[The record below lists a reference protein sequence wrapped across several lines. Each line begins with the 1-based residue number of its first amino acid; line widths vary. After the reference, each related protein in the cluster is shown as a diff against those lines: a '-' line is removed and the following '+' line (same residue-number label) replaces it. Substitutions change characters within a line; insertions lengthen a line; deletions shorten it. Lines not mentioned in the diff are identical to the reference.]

1 MCSDDHNDG
10 FDTLV
15 ENRKINTEVVHKNDT
30 SVEVYSSKP
39 VELNSVSNAKLTDR
53 VNFKSASVQSPS
65 KTVFADETVK
75 YMKNTLSFYERN
87 FTILK
92 DYIAVEFDQLKI
104 VRDVL
109 TKTN

>member
-1 MCSDDHNDG
+1 MCLDDYNDG
-10 FDTLV
+10 FYTEV
-15 ENRKINTEVVHKNDT
+15 ENRKINTEVVNKNDT

-53 VNFKSASVQSPS
+53 VNFKGASVQSPS